1 MATMKV
7 AHIPKAGANFEIIE
21 REIPKPG
28 PGHVRIRVQACGVC
42 HSDVLTKEGGWPGL
56 AYPRV
61 PGHEVAGV
69 IDDVGPGVTSWKTG
83 QRVGV
88 GWHGGQD
95 GSCLACRR
103 GDFVNCA
110 NLKVTGLSYDGGYQ
124 EYMIAPVEALARMPE
139 SLDPA
144 EAAPLLCA
152 GITTFNALRHSGA
165 RPSDLVAVQGIGGL
179 GHLGIQFA
187 QKFGYQV
194 AAIGRGPENA
204 ALAKKLGASVYIDS
218 IATDAATELQRL
230 GGARAILATA
240 PSAKAMSSLVDGLG
254 KNGTMMVVGAST
266 DPIEVTPVQLIFG
279 NRSVRGWA
287 SGIPTDSEDTLRFA
301 ALIGRPADDRA
312 VSPHAGGGRIR
323 ADAEREG
330 GVSRRPHDVEGRRVE
345 RRTAR
350 AGGKRSVEMSG
361 RCLEDFTVGQIFR
374 AGPLPVHAE
383 RIKAFAAEFD
393 PQPFHLD
400 EHAARDTIFGGLA
413 ASGWHTAAMTMR
425 LLVESDLRPAGG
437 IVGAGF
443 DEFRWPR
450 PVRPG
455 DALRIE
461 AEVVEVRP
469 SRSRPDQ
476 GVIKVRT
483 TTLNQ
488 HDEAVQV
495 TIGNLVVPRRP
506 K

>member
-1 MATMKV
+1 
-7 AHIPKAGANFEIIE
+7 
-21 REIPKPG
+21 
-28 PGHVRIRVQACGVC
+28 
-42 HSDVLTKEGGWPGL
+42 
-56 AYPRV
+56 
-61 PGHEVAGV
+61 
-69 IDDVGPGVTSWKTG
+69 
-83 QRVGV
+83 
-88 GWHGGQD
+88 
-95 GSCLACRR
+95 
-103 GDFVNCA
+103 
-110 NLKVTGLSYDGGYQ
+110 
-124 EYMIAPVEALARMPE
+124 
-139 SLDPA
+139 
-144 EAAPLLCA
+144 
-152 GITTFNALRHSGA
+152 
-165 RPSDLVAVQGIGGL
+165 
-179 GHLGIQFA
+179 
-187 QKFGYQV
+187 
-194 AAIGRGPENA
+194 
-204 ALAKKLGASVYIDS
+204 
-218 IATDAATELQRL
+218 
-230 GGARAILATA
+230 
-240 PSAKAMSSLVDGLG
+240 
-254 KNGTMMVVGAST
+254 
-266 DPIEVTPVQLIFG
+266 
-279 NRSVRGWA
+279 
-287 SGIPTDSEDTLRFA
+287 
-301 ALIGRPADDRA
+301 
-312 VSPHAGGGRIR
+312 
-323 ADAEREG
+323 
-330 GVSRRPHDVEGRRVE
+330 
-345 RRTAR
+345 
-350 AGGKRSVEMSG
+350 MSG

-374 AGPLPVHAE
+374 AGPFPVHAE